1 MFGVS
6 LGKQKSQW
14 WHWWGHGA
22 FGPPPVGGPA
32 PTYPSYKN
40 KNGKNQPILAFYIF
54 APSPQPPSQQKII
67 WCSHCAISNLVLRLV
82 KIFSGV
88 KIHAIWQL
96 RLVKIFTWVKYKWLD
111 KIQIGLQRSL
121 GFTTPPPSHF
131 DGLPYSQVRWYPQ
144 LFSSKWPQGCK
155 RDYLGALGH
164 FL

>member
-40 KNGKNQPILAFYIF
+40 KDGKILAFHIF
-54 APSPQPPSQQKII
+54 DPLTSTPIPTKHSLVQPLCDFQSCFKACENIQ
-67 WCSHCAISNLVLRLV
+67 WCKNTCPLAV
-82 KIFSGV
+82 K
-88 KIHAIWQL
+88 AC
-96 RLVKIFTWVKYKWLD
+96 KIFTWVKYKWLD
-111 KIQIGLQRSL
+111 KNTNW
-121 GFTTPPPSHF
+121 TTEKSRLHHPHPLTSPPP
-131 DGLPYSQVRWYPQ
+131 PYSQVRRYPQ
-144 LFSSKWPQGCK
+144 PFSSKWPQGCK

>member
-1 MFGVS
+1 MFLWGNKKVS
-6 LGKQKSQW
+6 GDIGGAMGHLALPRSEALPPHTPLTRTKMAKISQFW
-14 WHWWGHGA
+14 L
-22 FGPPPVGGPA
+22 FIFLPLT
-32 PTYPSYKN
+32 PT
-40 KNGKNQPILAFYIF
+40 
-54 APSPQPPSQQKII
+54 PSQQKII

-88 KIHAIWQL
+88 KMA
-96 RLVKIFTWVKYKWLD
+96 VKACKIFTWVKYKWLG
-111 KIQIGLQRSL
+111 KNTNW
-121 GFTTPPPSHF
+121 TTEKSRLHHPPPSHF